1 MSGEEDDIQNDEEM
15 IKRVCE
21 CVCKLT
27 RDIHLVLRE
36 ITSTYCTLCLHVRAV
51 HNGQK
56 ITEK

>member
-36 ITSTYCTLCLHVRAV
+36 ITSTAPYVYTCVQCTTD
-51 HNGQK
+51 K
-56 ITEK
+56 K